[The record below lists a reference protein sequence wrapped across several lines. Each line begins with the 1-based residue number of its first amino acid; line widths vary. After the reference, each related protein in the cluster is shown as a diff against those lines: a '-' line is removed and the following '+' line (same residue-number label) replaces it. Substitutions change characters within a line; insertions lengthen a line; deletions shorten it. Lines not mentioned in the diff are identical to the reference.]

1 MQFAILVGRN
11 IRMQYT
17 SDSLWLE
24 ILETLGETANN
35 DIYLHQVS
43 PQTLDEETF
52 YIAVPSDYTRDEIEN
67 RFLSDINQLLA
78 GIISPGCELVI
89 SVDTTLAIIPESEK
103 TELETE
109 DIIPVTTGLNP
120 NYVFDNFCVGQSNR
134 ICHATAYAASQDLG
148 GEYNPLFIYG
158 GVGLGKT
165 HLLHAIGNCVQDV
178 SPKRKVLYVT
188 SETFMNEYI
197 DSIMN
202 RTSAHG
208 FRSKYRKADL
218 LLIDDIQFLQ
228 RKEGTQEEFF
238 NTFNDLYLNSN
249 QIVMT
254 SDRSPS
260 MLENLEE
267 RLSSRFEW
275 GMVAEIDK
283 PNFELRL
290 MILKRKCDE
299 QGFDNIPDEV
309 LHYIAEIVTANIR
322 ELEGTLVSLKARASL
337 LDEKLTIDLARS
349 VLNDTATLTRSNSRN
364 RIVTAET
371 IQKIVADHFQ
381 LQSNDL
387 TSAKRT
393 KGLVYPRQIAMYLC
407 RELTQLSLIDIAEV
421 FNRQNHRT
429 ITYACEQIEKQLEDD
444 ETKKIIQI
452 LTAELT

>member
-1 MQFAILVGRN
+1 MRH
-11 IRMQYT
+11 T
-17 SDSLWLE
+17 PDSLWLE
-24 ILETLGETANN
+24 ILETLGESAFN
-35 DIYLHQVS
+35 DIYLRQVTPRS
-43 PQTLDEETF
+43 LDEASF
-52 YIAVPSDYTRDEIEN
+52 NVAVPSDYTQDELEN
-67 RFLSDINQLLA
+67 RYLSDITKVLSDQ
-78 GIISPGCELVI
+78 ISSNCALQV
-89 SVDTTLAIIPESEK
+89 SVDASLAKVPETENNEHTSEDDIPE
-103 TELETE
+103 
-109 DIIPVTTGLNP
+109 VTGLNP

-165 HLLHAIGNCVQDV
+165 HLLHAIGNCVQDE
-178 SPKRKVLYVT
+178 SPNRKVLYVT

-202 RTSAHG
+202 RTSAQG

-260 MLENLEE
+260 MLKNLEE

-275 GMVAEIDK
+275 GMVAEIGK

-290 MILKRKCDE
+290 MILKRKCED

-309 LHYIAEIVTANIR
+309 LHYVAEIVTANIR

-337 LDEKLTIDLARS
+337 LNEELSIDLARS
-349 VLNDTATLTRSNSRN
+349 VLSDTATPIKERSWR
-364 RIVTAET
+364 RAVTPVT
-371 IQKIVADHFQ
+371 IQKLVTEHFQ
-381 LQSNDL
+381 LNNGDL

-393 KGLVYPRQIAMYLC
+393 KVLVYPRQIAMYLC
-407 RELTQLSLIDIAEV
+407 RELTQLSLVDIAAA

-429 ITYACEQIEKQLEDD
+429 ITYACEQVEELLKND
-444 ETKKIIQI
+444 ETRKVIQL
-452 LTAELT
+452 LTDELMN

>member
-1 MQFAILVGRN
+1 MRH
-11 IRMQYT
+11 T

-24 ILETLGETANN
+24 ILETLGETAVN
-35 DIYLHQVS
+35 DIYLRQVS
-43 PQTLDEETF
+43 PRYLDKESF
-52 YIAVPSDYTRDEIEN
+52 KVAVPSDYTQDEIEN
-67 RFLSDINQLLA
+67 RFLSDINKVLA
-78 GIISPGCELVI
+78 DRMSAECAFEIA
-89 SVDTTLAIIPESEK
+89 VDASLAKVPDIDKAESIPEG
-103 TELETE
+103 TVLEPTN
-109 DIIPVTTGLNP
+109 LNP
-120 NYVFDNFCVGQSNR
+120 NYVFDNFYVGQSNR

-165 HLLHAIGNCVQDV
+165 HLLHAIGNLVQEEN
-178 SPKRKVLYVT
+178 PKRKVLYVT

-202 RTSAHG
+202 RTSAQG
-208 FRSKYRKADL
+208 FRTKYRTADL

-260 MLENLEE
+260 MLKNLEE

-283 PNFELRL
+283 PNYELRL
-290 MILKRKCDE
+290 LILRRKCQD
-299 QGFDNIPDEV
+299 QGLDNISDEV
-309 LHYIAEIVTANIR
+309 LNYVAEIVTANIR

-337 LDEKLTIDLARS
+337 MDEELTIDLARS
-349 VLNDTATLTRSNSRN
+349 VLRDTSTPTRDRTLGKAITP
-364 RIVTAET
+364 ET
-371 IQKIVADHFQ
+371 IQELVAEHFQ
-381 LQSNDL
+381 LKDNDL

-393 KGLVYPRQIAMYLC
+393 KFLVYPRQIAMYLC
-407 RELTQLSLIDIAEV
+407 RELTQLSLIDIAEA

-429 ITYACEQIEKQLEDD
+429 ITYACEQIEKLLEDD
-444 ETKKIIQI
+444 ETKKVIQL
-452 LTAELT
+452 LTDELT

>member
-1 MQFAILVGRN
+1 MRH
-11 IRMQYT
+11 T

-24 ILETLGETANN
+24 ILETLGETAVN
-35 DIYLHQVS
+35 DIYLRQVS
-43 PQTLDEETF
+43 PRYLDKESF
-52 YIAVPSDYTRDEIEN
+52 KVAVPSDYTQDEIEN
-67 RFLSDINQLLA
+67 RFLSDINKVLA
-78 GIISPGCELVI
+78 DRMSSECAFEIA
-89 SVDTTLAIIPESEK
+89 VDASLAKVPDIDKTESIPEG
-103 TELETE
+103 TVLEPTN
-109 DIIPVTTGLNP
+109 LNP
-120 NYVFDNFCVGQSNR
+120 NYVFDNFYVGQSNR

-165 HLLHAIGNCVQDV
+165 HLLHAIGNLVQDEN
-178 SPKRKVLYVT
+178 PKRKVLYVT

-202 RTSAHG
+202 RTSAQG
-208 FRSKYRKADL
+208 FRTKYRTADL

-260 MLENLEE
+260 MLKNLEE

-283 PNFELRL
+283 PNYELRL
-290 MILKRKCDE
+290 LILRRKCQD
-299 QGFDNIPDEV
+299 QGLDNISDEV
-309 LHYIAEIVTANIR
+309 LNYVAEIVTANIR

-337 LDEKLTIDLARS
+337 MDEELTIDLARN
-349 VLNDTATLTRSNSRN
+349 VLRDTSIPTRDRTLGKAITP
-364 RIVTAET
+364 ET
-371 IQKIVADHFQ
+371 IQELVAEHFQ
-381 LQSNDL
+381 LKGNDL

-393 KGLVYPRQIAMYLC
+393 KFLVYPRQIAMYLC
-407 RELTQLSLIDIAEV
+407 RELTQLSLIDIADA

-429 ITYACEQIEKQLEDD
+429 ITYACEQIEKLLEDD
-444 ETKKIIQI
+444 ETKKVIQL
-452 LTAELT
+452 LTDELT

>member
-1 MQFAILVGRN
+1 MRH
-11 IRMQYT
+11 T
-17 SDSLWLE
+17 PDSLWLE
-24 ILETLGETANN
+24 ILETLGESAFN
-35 DIYLHQVS
+35 DIYLRQVS
-43 PQTLDEETF
+43 PRSLDEVSF
-52 YIAVPSDYTRDEIEN
+52 NVAVPSDYTQDELEN
-67 RFLSDINQLLA
+67 RYLSDITKVLSDR
-78 GIISPGCELVI
+78 ISSDCALEI
-89 SVDTTLAIIPESEK
+89 SVDTSLAIVP
-103 TELETE
+103 ETE
-109 DIIPVTTGLNP
+109 KDEHISEDDTPEVTGLNP
-120 NYVFDNFCVGQSNR
+120 HYVFDNFCVGQSNR
-134 ICHATAYAASQDLG
+134 ICHATAYAASKDLG

-165 HLLHAIGNCVQDV
+165 HLLHAIGNCVQGE

-188 SETFMNEYI
+188 SEKFMNEYI
-197 DSIMN
+197 DSILN
-202 RTSAHG
+202 RTSAQG

-290 MILKRKCDE
+290 MILKRKCED

-309 LHYIAEIVTANIR
+309 LHYVAEIVTANIR

-337 LDEKLTIDLARS
+337 LDEKLSIDLARS
-349 VLNDTATLTRSNSRN
+349 VLSDTSTPIKERSQRKV
-364 RIVTAET
+364 ITPAT
-371 IQKIVADHFQ
+371 IQKLVAEHFQ
-381 LQSNDL
+381 LNNGDL

-393 KGLVYPRQIAMYLC
+393 KVLVYPRQIAMYLC
-407 RELTQLSLIDIAEV
+407 RELTQLSLADIAEA

-429 ITYACEQIEKQLEDD
+429 ITYACEQVEELLEDD
-444 ETKKIIQI
+444 ETQKVIQL
-452 LTAELT
+452 LTDELT